1 MNQLFAERFKSARLM
16 NGFSLQDLSDIL
28 NNKVTRQ
35 ALHKYEKGEVLP
47 DSEMMELLCEALNVR
62 PDYFSRETIVEL
74 GEVRFRKLVRYSS
87 KEQNSVIEHTR
98 EILSRYLELEEILGI
113 KKVFEDPIP
122 EFPKI
127 FNLQQ
132 VEEYAKKLRKEWD
145 LGLDPIYNVSE
156 LLEEKNIKIIE
167 LDAGD
172 AFDGLQTWVNGKEIP
187 VIVLNKAKFESKMD
201 RKRLTAF
208 HELGHLLLPLD
219 ENIDEKTEEQFCYR
233 FAGAMLLPEAAVIKE
248 LGDKRNKI
256 SIQELGFL
264 KEQYGISIQAIIYR
278 LSDLNII
285 SNSYKSYY
293 YRYINQMGWKVDEPY
308 EYEGKEESN
317 RFDQLIFRAL
327 SEDIISMS
335 KAASLNNMK
344 LAEFRSKTLKVG

>member
-16 NGFSLQDLSDIL
+16 NGFSLQDLSDVL

-47 DSEMMELLCEALNVR
+47 DSEMMEFLCEVLKVR
-62 PDYFSRETIVEL
+62 PDYFSRETTVEL
-74 GEVRFRKLVRYSS
+74 GEVRFRKLVKYSP

-113 KKVFEDPIP
+113 KKVFEYSLLDFVI
-122 EFPKI
+122 K
-127 FNLQQ
+127 NLDD
-132 VEEYAKKLRKEWD
+132 VENFAIALRKEWE
-145 LGLDPIYNVSE
+145 LGIDPIFNVSE
-156 LLEEKNIKIIE
+156 LLEEKNVKIIE
-167 LDAGD
+167 LDAGN
-172 AFDGLQTWVNGKEIP
+172 AFDGLQTWVNNKEIP
-187 VIVLNKAKFESKMD
+187 VIVLNKAKLESKKD
-201 RKRLTAF
+201 RKRFTAF
-208 HELGHLLLPLD
+208 HELGHLLLPFE
-219 ENIDEKTEEQFCYR
+219 ENINEKTEEQFCHR
-233 FAGAMLLPEAAVIKE
+233 FASAMLLPKDAVIKE
-248 LGDKRNKI
+248 LGEKRNKI

-278 LSDLNII
+278 LSDLGII

-335 KAASLNNMK
+335 KAAALNNMK
-344 LAEFRSKTLKVG
+344 LAEFRSKTLVVG

>member
-1 MNQLFAERFKSARLM
+1 MNQLFAERFKSARFM

-74 GEVRFRKLVRYSS
+74 GEVRFRKLVKYSS

-113 KKVFEDPIP
+113 KKVFEYSLSDFVIN
-122 EFPKI
+122 
-127 FNLQQ
+127 NLDN
-132 VEEYAKKLRKEWD
+132 VEDFAIALRKEWE
-145 LGLDPIYNVSE
+145 LGIDPIFNVSE
-156 LLEEKNIKIIE
+156 LLEEKNVKVIE

-172 AFDGLQTWVNGKEIP
+172 AFDGLQTWVNDKEIP
-187 VIVLNKAKFESKMD
+187 VIVLNKTKLESKKD
-201 RKRLTAF
+201 RKRFTAF
-208 HELGHLLLPLD
+208 HELGHLLLPFK
-219 ENIDEKTEEQFCYR
+219 ENIDEKTEEQFCHR
-233 FAGAMLLPEAAVIKE
+233 FASAMLLPKAAVIKE

-256 SIQELGFL
+256 SIQEIGFL
-264 KEQYGISIQAIIYR
+264 KQQYGISIQAIIYR
-278 LSDLNII
+278 LSDLGII

-308 EYEGKEESN
+308 KYEGKEESN

-344 LAEFRSKTLKVG
+344 LAEFRSKTLIVG

>member
-1 MNQLFAERFKSARLM
+1 M

-62 PDYFSRETIVEL
+62 PGYFSRETIVEL
-74 GEVRFRKLVRYSS
+74 GEVKFRKLVKYSS

-98 EILSRYLELEEILGI
+98 EILSRYLELEEIMGI
-113 KKVFEDPIP
+113 KEVFQHPLPNSKVS
-122 EFPKI
+122 
-127 FNLQQ
+127 NLEE
-132 VEEYAKKLRKEWD
+132 VENFAIELRKEWE
-145 LGLDPIYNVSE
+145 LGTDPIFNVSE
-156 LLEEKNIKIIE
+156 LLEEKNVKIIE
-167 LDAGD
+167 FEAGD
-172 AFDGLQTWVNGKEIP
+172 AFDGLQTWVNDKEIP
-187 VIVLNKAKFESKMD
+187 VIVLNKAKLESKKD
-201 RKRLTAF
+201 RKRFTIF
-208 HELGHLLLPLD
+208 HELGHLLLPVD
-219 ENIDEKTEEQFCYR
+219 PNIDEKTEEQFCHR
-233 FAGAMLLPEAAVIKE
+233 FASAMLLPKGAVIKE
-248 LGDKRNKI
+248 LGERRNKI

-278 LSDLNII
+278 LSDLEII
-285 SNSYKSYY
+285 SNNYKSYY

-308 EYEGKEESN
+308 KYEGKEESN

-335 KAASLNNMK
+335 KAASLKNMK
-344 LAEFRSKTLKVG
+344 LAEFRSKTLLVG

>member
-47 DSEMMELLCEALNVR
+47 DSEMMELLCEALKVR

-74 GEVRFRKLVRYSS
+74 GVVRFRKLVKYSP

-98 EILSRYLELEEILGI
+98 EILARYLELEEIMGI
-113 KKVFEDPIP
+113 KEVFKHPLSDFKVNCLE
-122 EFPKI
+122 E
-127 FNLQQ
+127 
-132 VEEYAKKLRKEWD
+132 VESFAIELRKEWE
-145 LGLDPIYNVSE
+145 LGTDPIFNVSE
-156 LLEEKNIKIIE
+156 LLEEKNVKIIE
-167 LDAGD
+167 LDAGN
-172 AFDGLQTWVNGKEIP
+172 AFDGLQTWVNNKEIP
-187 VIVLNKAKFESKMD
+187 VIVLNKAKLEFKKD
-201 RKRLTAF
+201 RKRFTAF
-208 HELGHLLLPLD
+208 HELGHLLLPFE
-219 ENIDEKTEEQFCYR
+219 ENIDEKTEEQFCHR
-233 FAGAMLLPEAAVIKE
+233 FASAMLLPKAAVIKE
-248 LGDKRNKI
+248 LGEKRNKI
-256 SIQELGFL
+256 SIQEMGFL

-278 LSDLNII
+278 LSDLEII
-285 SNSYKSYY
+285 SSSYKSYFY
-293 YRYINQMGWKVDEPY
+293 KYINQMGWKVDEPY

-344 LAEFRSKTLKVG
+344 LAEFRSKTLMVG

>member
-47 DSEMMELLCEALNVR
+47 DSEMMELLCDALKVR

-74 GEVRFRKLVRYSS
+74 GEVRFRKLVKYSS
-87 KEQNSVIEHTR
+87 KEQSSVIEHTK

-127 FNLQQ
+127 FSLQQ
-132 VEEYAKKLRKEWD
+132 VEEYAKELRNKWD

-156 LLEEKNIKIIE
+156 LLEEKNVKIIE

-187 VIVLNKAKFESKMD
+187 VIVLNKAKFESKID

-208 HELGHLLLPLD
+208 HELGHLLLPLE
-219 ENIDEKTEEQFCYR
+219 ENIDEKAEEQFCYR
-233 FAGAMLLPEAAVIKE
+233 FAGAMLLPKDAVIKE
-248 LGDKRNKI
+248 LGEKRNKI

-344 LAEFRSKTLKVG
+344 LAEFRSKTLMVG